1 MLSSYDLNFHYE
13 MCGVLL
19 FSYSYSIITAL
30 SLENLVQVWNRKQ
43 ISLLITFWRLMQ
55 IFSTIYFQTIK

>member
-13 MCGVLL
+13 MCVVLL
-19 FSYSYSIITAL
+19 FSYSYFTITAL
-30 SLENLVQVWNRKQ
+30 SLENLVQVWNRKL